1 MIIIKKQASLNDQVQ
16 LMLAILKNRNDRD
29 FLMLINT
36 LMKHSIKNIQ
46 MLGKILKDI
55 SNGFPTINY

>member
-55 SNGFPTINY
+55 SNGFPTISY